1 MDKLQAD
8 KLTEIRE
15 VMSKTTP
22 GPWKWTIQKRLFGS
36 GDWGENEFG
45 VGELEH
51 PTNEG
56 TSQLIL
62 DVQQNRHGQPMIYCW
77 DEAAAQIIAHA
88 PEYITYLLQL
98 VETQAKALDEAEGMS
113 KIWEKAFVNADKQY
127 LKMEKQAAELR
138 RKLEA
143 LTQV

>member
-8 KLTEIRE
+8 KLAEIRE
-15 VMSKTTP
+15 ALEAATP
-22 GPWKWTIQKRLFGS
+22 GEWSVEEDDYGLTVMAADPQHPGRSAGVFGFDS
-36 GDWGENEFG
+36 EIYVRE
-45 VGELEH
+45 E
-51 PTNEG
+51 
-56 TSQLIL
+56 
-62 DVQQNRHGQPMIYCW
+62 DV
-77 DEAAAQIIAHA
+77 DLIAHA

-98 VETQAKALDEAEGMS
+98 VETQAKALEEAEGMS
-113 KIWEKAFVNADKQY
+113 KRWEKAFVNADKQY

>member
-8 KLTEIRE
+8 KLTRIKENAE
-15 VMSKTTP
+15 LLQEE
-22 GPWKWTIQKRLFGS
+22 GYQS
-36 GDWGENEFG
+36 G
-45 VGELEH
+45 L
-51 PTNEG
+51 
-56 TSQLIL
+56 L
-62 DVQQNRHGQPMIYCW
+62 DDCL
-77 DEAAAQIIAHA
+77 
-88 PEYITYLLQL
+88 YLLQL

-113 KIWEKAFVNADKQY
+113 KRWEKAFVNADKQY

>member
-15 VMSKTTP
+15 RATTEAIARSSH
-22 GPWKWTIQKRLFGS
+22 KEYSIYDL
-36 GDWGENEFG
+36 
-45 VGELEH
+45 L
-51 PTNEG
+51 
-56 TSQLIL
+56 L
-62 DVQQNRHGQPMIYCW
+62 DDIS
-77 DEAAAQIIAHA
+77 
-88 PEYITYLLQL
+88 YLLQL

-113 KIWEKAFVNADKQY
+113 KRWEKAFVNADKQY
-127 LKMEKQAAELR
+127 LKMEKKAAELG

>member
-8 KLTEIRE
+8 KLTEIKE
-15 VMSKTTP
+15 VMSKITP
-22 GPWKWTIQKRLFGS
+22 APWNWTMKEWTANKYDGLEI
-36 GDWGENEFG
+36 GD
-45 VGELEH
+45 LEH
-51 PTNEG
+51 KLDSKSAELVLCIENNEYG
-56 TSQLIL
+56 HPVITT
-62 DVQQNRHGQPMIYCW
+62 G
-77 DEAAAQIIAHA
+77 EASNAELIAHA

-113 KIWEKAFVNADKQY
+113 KRWEKAFVNADKQY